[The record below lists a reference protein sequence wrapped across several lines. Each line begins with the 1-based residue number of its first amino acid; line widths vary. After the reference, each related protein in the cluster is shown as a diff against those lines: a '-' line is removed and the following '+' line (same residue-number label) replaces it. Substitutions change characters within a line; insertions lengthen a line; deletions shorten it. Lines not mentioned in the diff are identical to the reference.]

1 MDTIQTLK
9 IDVVLN
15 GKKAQIGLKQLYKQ
29 LKGIEKPV
37 KSINNL
43 FGKML
48 KVAGFTGFAKMAL
61 DAQRLGRELG
71 LISDKTGI
79 AASKISKMQ
88 SAFSATGGDAKSLN
102 NVLSNISSG
111 LLRISAGD
119 ATMSSKLSAMNINAW
134 DSSGRVKSADRVL
147 GDIAE
152 WSKTQINNGR
162 TLQEVSQY
170 LKDNFGI
177 EQDLA
182 NQLVMGREG
191 FAKYQESMEKMVGSL
206 DEEQISNLKSL
217 NVSFSRLKTTI
228 GVLSDKIIS
237 GLGPALEFIID
248 LFQTG
253 FKETQGVFEELFGA
267 LSDVFG
273 GEDGL
278 NFLFD
283 MFRNLIRGTADAFK
297 ILIDMVALVLA
308 GFRKFGE
315 WIGNLLAWLANKFGF
330 IKGSTD
336 DSAIDEKNRKNV
348 EEYIRKNKLS
358 EEEANKLRL
367 KFGFGKKENL
377 FSTEYIQTLPE
388 IRIGENGIERV
399 GGATIVIENETNI
412 NANGDVPVD
421 EIRNA
426 VDESNSSLASKVIN
440 ASDGGY

>member
-37 KSINNL
+37 KSINSL

-48 KVAGFTGFAKMAL
+48 KVAGFTGFAKMAF

-88 SAFSATGGDAKSLN
+88 SAFSATGGDAKALN

-119 ATMSSKLSAMNINAW
+119 ATMSSKLSAMNISAW
-134 DSSGRVKSADRVL
+134 DSTGRVKSADSVL

-191 FAKYQESMEKMVGSL
+191 FAKYQESMAEMVGSL

-228 GVLSDKIIS
+228 GVLSEKIIS
-237 GLGPALEFIID
+237 GLVPALEFIID

-253 FKETQGVFEELFGA
+253 FKEAQGVFEELFGS
-267 LSDVFG
+267 LSDVLG

-283 MFRNLIRGTADAFK
+283 MFRNLVRGTADAFK
-297 ILIDMVALVLA
+297 ILIDMVSLVFA

-315 WIGNLLAWLANKFGF
+315 WIGNLLAWLANKFGW
-330 IKGSTD
+330 ITGSTD
-336 DSAIDEKNRKNV
+336 DSSIDEKHRKNV
-348 EEYIRKNKLS
+348 EEYIRKNNLS
-358 EEEANKLRL
+358 EAEANNLRL
-367 KFGFGKKENL
+367 KSGFGKKENL
-377 FSTEYIQTLPE
+377 FSTEYIPTFPE
-388 IRIGENGIERV
+388 IRIGENGLERV
-399 GGATIVIENETNI
+399 SGATIVIENETNI

-426 VDESNSSLASKVIN
+426 VDESNNSLAGKVIN
-440 ASDGGY
+440 ASNGGY